1 VIKTILLDLDG
12 PLLDGRLRHYQCYSD
27 IISEHGYKPLPL
39 KEYWIMKRSK
49 KSRREQ
55 LASSDAEE
63 IYDLFLDEWLKRIE
77 SPEYLNLDRVQSG
90 ALNQIRFWN
99 QEGIRIVVVTMR
111 SSRSQL
117 MSQLKSTGVLPYLDA
132 VVDSRHANG
141 GRGKA
146 LALLREIPD
155 IDPRTSLWIG
165 DTEIDFE
172 AARHISCPICLLSC
186 GLRTKNHLASLE
198 PDFLFKMLFDV
209 DICTLIK
216 LFDSSL

>member
-1 VIKTILLDLDG
+1 
-12 PLLDGRLRHYQCYSD
+12 
-27 IISEHGYKPLPL
+27 
-39 KEYWIMKRSK
+39 MKRSK